1 MRLNA
6 LIDKIFE
13 HGATL
18 VAFVIGAFR
27 LLNVSGLFLLS
38 TRDIRIFHLMM
49 MLALLFMTRATL
61 KRLEHS
67 LADKIFRWD

>member
-27 LLNVSGLFLLS
+27 LLNVSGLFVLS